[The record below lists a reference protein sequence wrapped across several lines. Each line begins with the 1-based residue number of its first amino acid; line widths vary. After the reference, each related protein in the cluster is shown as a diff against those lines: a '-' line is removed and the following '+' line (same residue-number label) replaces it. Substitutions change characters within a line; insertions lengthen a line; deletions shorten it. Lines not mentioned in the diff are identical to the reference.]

1 MKILLVV
8 FLNILSFCAIGQ
20 TSLDEQELDLLE
32 KEKVYLEKE
41 IKKIKL
47 IYDSLNTN
55 LKKIARQK
63 QLLESRNNSFS
74 IKATLKMNG
83 YIYSEPNFDTEKIGK
98 ILKNQ
103 SVTLISYSP
112 GYFLIDEPRG
122 YLLALALNKNKEI
135 EILLESFEKQK
146 KIEDEELERKLKE
159 IQKSKKDSLW
169 NIEYQIEQERLKE
182 LSRLYIKER
191 EKEREKEKELKK
203 LRIQEEE
210 KKQLEERKAMSIKLD
225 RYTKQYGEEIAYKLI
240 GNQYWLGMT
249 AHMAK
254 LSLGAPKEINSDVG
268 SWGTH
273 EQWVYS
279 STVYLYFE
287 NGILKR
293 YQN

>member
-20 TSLDEQELDLLE
+20 MSLDEQELDLLE

-55 LKKIARQK
+55 LKRVARQK
-63 QLLESRNNSFS
+63 QLLESSNNSFS

-83 YIYSEPNFDTEKIGK
+83 YIYPEPNYDTEKIGK

-122 YLLALALNKNKEI
+122 YLLALALNNNKEI

-146 KIEDEELERKLKE
+146 KIADEERERKLKE
-159 IQKSKKDSLW
+159 IEKSKKDSLW

-182 LSRLYIKER
+182 LSRVYL
-191 EKEREKEKELKK
+191 KEREKEKELKK

-240 GNQYWLGMT
+240 GNQYWIGMT
-249 AHMAK
+249 DEMAR
-254 LSLGAPKEINSDVG
+254 LSLGYPKDVNRTVG
-268 SWGTH
+268 IWGTS

-279 STVYLYFE
+279 MDLMLYFE
-287 NGILKR
+287 NGILKN

>member
-1 MKILLVV
+1 MRALIIVL
-8 FLNILSFCAIGQ
+8 FNILSFCAIAQ
-20 TSLDEQELDLLE
+20 MSLDEQELDLLD
-32 KEKVYLEKE
+32 KEKVLLEKE

-55 LKKIARQK
+55 LKRVARQK

-83 YIYSEPNFDTEKIGK
+83 YIYPEPNYDTEKIGK

-122 YLLALALNKNKEI
+122 YLLALALNNNKEI

-146 KIEDEELERKLKE
+146 KIADEERERKLKE
-159 IQKSKKDSLW
+159 IEKSKKDSLW

-182 LSRLYIKER
+182 LSKLYLK
-191 EKEREKEKELKK
+191 EKEKENELKK

-225 RYTKQYGEEIAYKLI
+225 RFTKQYGEEIAYKLI

-249 AHMAK
+249 AHLAK

-279 STVYLYFE
+279 TVYLYFE
-287 NGILKR
+287 NGILKN

>member
-20 TSLDEQELDLLE
+20 MSLDEQELDLLD
-32 KEKVYLEKE
+32 KEKVLLEKE

-47 IYDSLNTN
+47 IYDSLNAN
-55 LKKIARQK
+55 LKRVARQK
-63 QLLESRNNSFS
+63 QLLESSNNSFS

-83 YIYSEPNFDTEKIGK
+83 YIYPEPNYDTEKIGK

-103 SVTLISYSP
+103 SVTLIRYIP

-122 YLLALALNKNKEI
+122 YLLALALNNNKEI

-146 KIEDEELERKLKE
+146 KIADEERERKLKE
-159 IQKSKKDSLW
+159 IEKSKKDSLW

-182 LSRLYIKER
+182 LSKLYLK
-191 EKEREKEKELKK
+191 EKEKENELKK

-240 GNQYWLGMT
+240 GNQYWIGMT
-249 AHMAK
+249 DEMAR
-254 LSLGAPKEINSDVG
+254 LSLGYPKDVNRTVG
-268 SWGTH
+268 IWGTS

-279 STVYLYFE
+279 MDLMLYFE
-287 NGILKR
+287 NGILKN